1 MTLTPTTI
9 SSVGRTSRSKKR
21 LGRGNGSQKGTSAG
35 KGTKGQKAR
44 AGQRGGLKLLGFKKG
59 LQKVPK
65 LRGFKSRFVRFE
77 VVNISTLE
85 KLFADGDRVTPEL
98 LVKKG
103 AADGSGLGIKILGN
117 GKISKKLTV
126 EGCVAS
132 KGALKAIEAAGGK
145 ILA

>member
-1 MTLTPTTI
+1 MTLTPQTI
-9 SSVGRTSRSKKR
+9 SSGSRTTRSKKR

-65 LRGFKSRFVRFE
+65 LRGFKSRFVRLE
-77 VVNISTLE
+77 AVNISTLE
-85 KLFADGDRVTPEL
+85 KLFLDGDKVTPAIL
-98 LVKKG
+98 IKKG
-103 AADGSGLGIKILGN
+103 VARGSGSGIKILGE
-117 GKISKKLTV
+117 GKISKKLMI

-132 KGALKAIEAAGGK
+132 KGAIRAIEAAGG
-145 ILA
+145 AFSF